1 MCSGYKTNKYG
12 FGYCNHG
19 FVVLPIC
26 KPKSDIIEGRMT
38 PFCSREE
45 SHVSVLPDDFDIMEY
60 RKRLEEVNPSTK
72 EQI

>member
-1 MCSGYKTNKYG
+1 MCSGYKTNKHGY
-12 FGYCNHG
+12 GYCNHG
-19 FVVLPIC
+19 FIAIEVC
-26 KPKSDIIEGRMT
+26 KINHGTAT
-38 PFCSREE
+38 PFCIREE